1 MEQRSNHGGAQSKA
15 GRGAQRAAT
24 GQQGALAL
32 QASVGVPALLRRV
45 LRPATAAAEHV
56 AIRSRG
62 PEQWQRPKNI
72 IGAESNDVPE
82 YRRQALEAYL
92 KECEEDCRRIALC
105 FRKTQQGVL
114 AKEIFAMPIDADAS
128 I

>member
-1 MEQRSNHGGAQSKA
+1 
-15 GRGAQRAAT
+15 
-24 GQQGALAL
+24 
-32 QASVGVPALLRRV
+32 
-45 LRPATAAAEHV
+45 LRPTTAAAAHV

-62 PEQWQRPKNI
+62 LEQWQRPKNI

-92 KECEEDCRRIALC
+92 KECEEDCRRRIALC

-114 AKEIFAMPIDADAS
+114 AKEIFVMPMLTLLYETASNVTTSSSDLLSQFSSIMDSKIADS
-128 I
+128 QKSN